1 MLSDKKAFV
10 LIGLVEPKHREQAEA
25 LLKANNIPFDYL
37 ENYTVKASMVYL
49 EYIVNRSIVCYR
61 DIWNNKFVYAGN
73 AGYFREKFVEGYS
86 IRKYAAA
93 HGLNRGSVDYIQ
105 KKFFTA
111 LAEKLKNCREI
122 EFCE

>member
-1 MLSDKKAFV
+1 MPPRNGDLFLIRAKDLCESYLHDMRV
-10 LIGLVEPKHREQAEA
+10 LRKGAADSE
-25 LLKANNIPFDYL
+25 
-37 ENYTVKASMVYL
+37 
-49 EYIVNRSIVCYR
+49 EYIRA
-61 DIWNNKFVYAGN
+61 KGN
-73 AGYFREKFVEGYS
+73 IQFLHSCLEDELKEYAGYFRERFVEGYS

-105 KKFFTA
+105 KKLFTA